1 MAPRMWYS
9 SRWASVAAAH
19 PKRPQHWRFPARQA
33 DPGGIEDPSSIEKIL
48 TQVERKDA
56 ATIAA
61 GLLPCRAPARG
72 PSGSPETRATPAVA
86 IPTRRHDS
94 QCGVTLFARLYN
106 AQARPAH
113 KHHTA
118 SKGCWL
124 ERIAWVIPG
133 WW

>member
-9 SRWASVAAAH
+9 SRWTSVAAAH

-61 GLLPCRAPARG
+61 GLLPCRAPREAHRFARNT
-72 PSGSPETRATPAVA
+72 SNTGSRDPDEAAR
-86 IPTRRHDS
+86 S
-94 QCGVTLFARLYN
+94 QCGVTYSLASTTLKPGRPTNTTPRARV
-106 AQARPAH
+106 AGSS
-113 KHHTA
+113 A
-118 SKGCWL
+118 SRG
-124 ERIAWVIPG
+124 
-133 WW
+133 